1 MMTPTLTM
9 TDTYPRAADPAG
21 AMIAPRV
28 RLARR
33 GARPLS
39 FAGHEL
45 AMAMSFTPGLPYWYE
60 ITIYRTSDQRYVLAI
75 RQFFVS
81 EQEKDT
87 TDAWVFD
94 TLPEVF
100 DALEAYDAARDV
112 IADHGGVHAG
122 MAPAELA
129 ARALD
134 LRARVEA
141 ARHHFA
147 SLLGELFA
155 EIDGAAEAA

>member
-1 MMTPTLTM
+1 MMPNLTM
-9 TDTYPRAADPAG
+9 TENYPRVADPTA
-21 AMIAPRV
+21 AASSTRM
-28 RLARR
+28 RLPRR
-33 GARPLS
+33 GARPLAFS
-39 FAGHEL
+39 GHEL

-60 ITIYRTSDQRYVLAI
+60 ITIYRTTEQRFVLAI

-87 TDAWVFD
+87 SDAWMFD

-100 DALEAYDAARDV
+100 DALETYDAGRDV
-112 IADHGGVHAG
+112 VGDLGGAHAG

-129 ARALD
+129 ARAMD

-147 SLLGELFA
+147 SLLGEFFS
-155 EIDGAAEAA
+155 EMDGAAEAA